1 MNPKFHE
8 DILGDILGHVVI
20 FEHTVYETQ
29 QCGVVAYEELF
40 VGSLVAPFL
49 TAEIRELSLCC
60 LPKVNFMKS
69 CVFSLG
75 LDTTRYSKIE
85 SFLVIEKYFR
95 R

>member
-29 QCGVVAYEELF
+29 QCGVVAYEELL
-40 VGSLVAPFL
+40 VGSLVALFDCGDQGAVAL
-49 TAEIRELSLCC
+49 LST
-60 LPKVNFMKS
+60 KGEFMKS

-75 LDTTRYSKIE
+75 LDTLAIQR
-85 SFLVIEKYFR
+85 
-95 R
+95 